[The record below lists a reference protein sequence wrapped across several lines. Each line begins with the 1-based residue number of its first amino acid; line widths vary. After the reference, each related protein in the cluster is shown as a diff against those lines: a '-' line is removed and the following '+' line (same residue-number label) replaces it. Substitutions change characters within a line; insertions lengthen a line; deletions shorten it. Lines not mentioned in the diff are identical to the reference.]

1 MNYYCY
7 VVFLT
12 ANVDYC
18 RNKSC
23 PNLKISFMKNRF
35 KALAFMSLSL
45 LITDIQAQTAK
56 YQWKEG
62 SEGGYTYKY
71 VTNDPIH
78 TRFYK
83 LKNGLTVILSPDNK
97 QPRIQTYI
105 ATKAGS
111 KTDPKDHTGLAHYLE
126 HMLFKGTDRF
136 GSLDWSKEKPLLDK
150 IDNLYEKYNHSTD
163 LNERTKIYQEID
175 RVSGEAS
182 KYAIPNEYDKLMSSM
197 GSQGTN
203 AFTSFEQTVYVEDIP
218 KNVIEKYLAV
228 QSERFRNPIFRLFHT
243 ELESVYEEK
252 NISLDNDN
260 RKSQEAIFAAMFP
273 NNNYGRQTILGSV
286 QHLKNPSLK
295 AIREYY
301 NMYYVPNN
309 MGIIMSGDFNPT
321 DVIKR
326 IDKSFSGMKYKPVP
340 VYSFDKEKPITTPIV
355 KNVTGPASAYLI
367 MGFRFP
373 GAADPDAQILNL
385 MANVLTN
392 GSAGLID
399 LNLVKSQKLLG
410 AGAYPFV
417 LKDYSMLL
425 LQGNPGAGQSLED
438 VKKLLLNELDK
449 LRKGEFSEDLLLSIV
464 NNEKKSQIKLFDN
477 YTTTAKELMSGFT
490 SELDWAKELAY
501 IDRLS
506 NITKEDIVRFA
517 NKYLSDNNYAIVY
530 KQKGQDSNVDKVVKP
545 AITPITVNR
554 NVESPFLKEINTM
567 PEQDIKPQW
576 VDFDKD
582 MSKSTLKDLEV
593 LAVQNKS
600 NELFNLT
607 YHFDFGSLNNKLL
620 GLAVEYL
627 QFLGTKDKTSEEF
640 SKAFYKIASDFSV
653 SSGNEESR
661 ISISGLNSNFR
672 ESISLLHDLMH
683 NCVADE
689 GAFKAFIDRV
699 KKSRANAKESKA
711 AIMEGLKSYARYG
724 AKNPFNNTYTDQE
737 LDSLKASEVVSL
749 LHNLANARHRILY
762 YGPQPVNELVKNLL
776 PLKNNN
782 STYYTIDKGV
792 KFKEI
797 PTNENK
803 VLFAQYSMKQAEVF
817 WIRNS
822 SLFDELQIPTV
833 TLFNGYFG
841 GGMGSIV
848 FQTLRESKALAYT
861 TYSYYAQPQKK
872 ENHGVVGAYIGTQ
885 SDKFKDAVA
894 GMNELLNDL
903 PESSVALES
912 VRTNILKSLAS
923 ERTTGFNIISSYL
936 AAQRR
941 GMAEDSRK
949 MIFTELPKLNYGD
962 LQKFHLDNISRKP
975 YIYCIV
981 GDEKSLNQDSIS
993 NLGTLQKLTL
1003 KEIFGY

>member
-1 MNYYCY
+1 
-7 VVFLT
+7 
-12 ANVDYC
+12 
-18 RNKSC
+18 
-23 PNLKISFMKNRF
+23 MKNRF
-35 KALAFMSLSL
+35 KAIAFISL
-45 LITDIQAQTAK
+45 LLLTTGIHAQSAK
-56 YQWKEG
+56 YQWKEA

-83 LKNGLTVILSPDNK
+83 LKNGLTVVLSPNSK

-126 HMLFKGTDRF
+126 HMLFKGTDKF
-136 GSLDWSKEKPLLDK
+136 GSLDWSKEKPLLDQV
-150 IDNLYEKYNHSTD
+150 DYLYEKYNHSTD
-163 LNERTKIYQEID
+163 ANERAKIYQEID

-218 KNVIEKYLAV
+218 NNVVEKYLAV
-228 QSERFRNPIFRLFHT
+228 QSERFRNPVLRLFHT

-260 RKSQEAIFAAMFP
+260 RKSQEAIFGAMFP
-273 NNNYGRQTILGSV
+273 NNNYGKQTILGSV
-286 QHLKNPSLK
+286 EHLKNPSLK

-301 NMYYVPNN
+301 NTYYVPNN
-309 MGIIMSGDFNPT
+309 MGIIMSGDFNPS
-321 DVIKR
+321 DIIKR
-326 IDKSFSGMKYKPVP
+326 IDKSFSGMKSKPVP
-340 VYSFDKEKPITTPIV
+340 AYSFEKEKPITSPII
-355 KNVTGPASAYLI
+355 KTVTGPASAYLL

-373 GAADPDAQILNL
+373 GASDPDTQILNL

-410 AGAYPFV
+410 AGAYPFI

-425 LQGNPGAGQSLED
+425 LQGNPGAGQSLDD

-464 NNEKKSQIKLFDN
+464 NNKKKSQIKLFDD

-501 IDRLS
+501 TDRLS
-506 NITKEDIVRFA
+506 KITKEDIVRFA
-517 NKYLSDNNYAIVY
+517 NRYISDINYVAVY
-530 KQKGQDSNVDKVVKP
+530 KQKGQDLNVDKVVKP

-554 NVESPFLKEINTM
+554 NVESVFLKQINAM
-567 PEQDIKPQW
+567 PEEDIKPQW
-576 VDFDKD
+576 VDFAKD
-582 MSKSTLKDLEV
+582 MSKSTLEDLEV
-593 LAVQNKS
+593 FAVQNKN

-607 YHFDFGSLNNKLL
+607 YHFDFGSWNNKLL

-627 QFLGTKDKTSEEF
+627 QFLGTKNKTSEDF
-640 SKAFYKIASDFSV
+640 SKAFYKLASDFSV
-653 SSGNEESR
+653 SSGNEESSV
-661 ISISGLNSNFR
+661 SISGLNSNFK

-683 NCVADE
+683 NCIADE
-689 GAFKAFIDRV
+689 VTFKAFIQRI
-699 KKSRANAKESKA
+699 KKSRTNAKENKA
-711 AIMEGLKSYARYG
+711 SIMEGLKAYARYG
-724 AKNPFNNTYTDQE
+724 AKNPFNYTYTDQE
-737 LDSLKASEVVSL
+737 LDNLKASEVVAV
-749 LHNLANARHRILY
+749 LHNLANAKHRILY
-762 YGPQPVNELVKNLL
+762 YGPQPVNELIKNMP
-776 PLKNNN
+776 PLKGNN
-782 STYYTIDKGV
+782 STYYIIDKGV
-792 KFKEI
+792 KFRENS
-797 PTNENK
+797 TTENK

-822 SLFDELQIPTV
+822 SLFDKKQIPTV
-833 TLFNGYFG
+833 ALFNGYFG

-861 TYSYYAQPQKK
+861 TYSYYAQPQMKG
-872 ENHGVVGAYIGTQ
+872 NHGMVGAYIGTQ

-903 PESSVALES
+903 PESNVALES
-912 VRTNILKSLAS
+912 VRTNLFKSLAS
-923 ERTTGFNIISSYL
+923 ERITGYNILSSYL

-941 GMAEDSRK
+941 GMDEDSRE
-949 MIFTELPKLNYGD
+949 MIFAELPKLTYAD
-962 LQKFHLDNISRKP
+962 LKKFHLENISHKP

-981 GDEKSLNQDSIS
+981 GDEASLNHDSIMS
-993 NLGTLQKLTL
+993 LGNLQKLTL
-1003 KEIFGY
+1003 DEIFGY